1 MEFRLRNSATVL
13 GLLCAISAACS
24 FAQTP
29 IAMADAF
36 ARAWARHPASQSAA
50 ARLAEIEAKRNAA
63 ASLTP
68 SSPTLAISQLSD
80 SRFANQGKRATEAEL
95 TIPIWNWGARSAAGA
110 LADAEGGVME
120 SQLASTK
127 LKLAGEVREA
137 LWSLAIARVEDSVA
151 TRKVADAKA
160 LSEDVAL
167 RVRAGDLAPV
177 DANLAQSAVRLA
189 ELGAAQTQEA
199 MLRAEMVVQSL
210 VGKSDV
216 SPLGEILLPALNV
229 DAHPNV
235 RAALRTR
242 DAAQARAA
250 SARSEVRDGPTVSL
264 TLSRERSNLDAAIEK
279 ALRVGVSIPLFPNR
293 EGGVRVATAQAE
305 LAEAQALSLQ
315 TRAQTEAEIGLSQR
329 MLDIAKEIASAAE
342 SRAQL
347 ARETQALF
355 IKSFQLGESDLPTRL
370 RVEAERFE
378 AERIAE
384 RTRIESLRAISRRN
398 QAFGVSP

>member
-1 MEFRLRNSATVL
+1 MEFRLQRCAAR
-13 GLLCAISAACS
+13 LCALGALYASCS
-24 FAQTP
+24 FAQSP
-29 IAMADAF
+29 IAVADAF
-36 ARAWARHPASQSAA
+36 AQAWARHPASQSAA

-63 ASLTP
+63 SALTP

-80 SRFANQGKRATEAEL
+80 SRFSNQGRRATEAEL

-110 LADAEGGVME
+110 LADAEGGAIE
-120 SQLASTK
+120 SQLASVK

-177 DANLAQSAVRLA
+177 DANLAQSAARLA
-189 ELGAAQTQEA
+189 ELGAAQTREA

-216 SPLGEILLPALNV
+216 APLGEILLPALNV

-250 SARSEVRDGPTVSL
+250 SARAEVRDGPTVSL

-305 LAEAQALSLQ
+305 FAEAQALSLQ

-329 MLDIAKEIASAAE
+329 TLDIAKEIASAAE

-355 IKSFQLGESDLPTRL
+355 IKSFQSDLPTLL